1 MGGLHVPLLL
11 VVGLGAT
18 AYYLALDLRFGLT
31 MASLIAAASLL
42 AVRVAAGSTGTWL
55 AVGLGL
61 FGVGWVVQLV
71 GHYYEGKKPAF
82 LDDLSGLLIGPLFV
96 VAESA
101 FALGLRSQLH
111 AAIVLDAGP
120 TNTRV
125 QGNPRRTRAVVPR

>member
-1 MGGLHVPLLL
+1 MAGLHVPLLL
-11 VVGLGAT
+11 VVGLGAA

-42 AVRVAAGSTGTWL
+42 AMRVAAASTGTWL

-61 FGVGWVVQLV
+61 FGVGWVIQLV

-82 LDDLSGLLIGPLFV
+82 IDDLSGLLIGPLFV

-111 AAIVLDAGP
+111 AAIVRDAGP

-125 QGNPRRTRAVVPR
+125 KGNPRRTPAVMPR